1 MFDKRSRE
9 DEWNRERAQ
18 LEMENAQLKMQLAK
32 ESVSVGVKKGSS
44 ARNPENDELTK
55 LKKTLHAK
63 GFFSYIKQQTYA
75 VKFYRCLGI
84 FYYR

>member
-32 ESVSVGVKKGSS
+32 ESVSVGVKKGST
-44 ARNPENDELTK
+44 ARSPENDEVIAK
-55 LKKTLHAK
+55 LKKALHAK
-63 GFFSYIKQQTYA
+63 GFFLICMQ
-75 VKFYRCLGI
+75 KF
-84 FYYR
+84 FF

>member
-32 ESVSVGVKKGSS
+32 ESVSVGMKKGSS
-44 ARNPENDELTK
+44 TRNPESDELAK

-63 GFFSYIKQQTYA
+63 GTYSYTGNKP
-75 VKFYRCLGI
+75 VHCNL
-84 FYYR
+84 